1 MKPSTIEHLDT
12 AVKAWIAHDLPMS
25 EKESLS
31 PALIE
36 SLHKRFAATDPDPKP
51 PEPPKP
57 APKPPEPKPAAKK
70 LLSTAKTIFK
80 KKTSKPKAKK
90 KTRH

>member
-1 MKPSTIEHLDT
+1 MKHSTIEHLDT

-36 SLHKRFAATDPDPKP
+36 SLHKRFAATEPDPA
-51 PEPPKP
+51 PKP
-57 APKPPEPKPAAKK
+57 VPTPKPPEPKPAAKR